1 MWGEA
6 WASLAEKVFSFV
18 TDEQGLAEFK
28 KRRAVSK
35 LQKEIKD
42 AVACKNY
49 ALASSKL
56 SELQRM
62 SDAP

>member
-28 KRRAVSK
+28 KRRAIATLK
-35 LQKEIKD
+35 KDIKD
-42 AVACKNY
+42 DIAKKDFA
-49 ALASSKL
+49 AAAQHL
-56 SELQRM
+56 SELQRL